1 MKSNRLASPQHAEN
15 SVGERGAAE
24 EVPAKRSAAS
34 HRLNLDRTTRY
45 QRSSDLA
52 SEIARL
58 GGLTREELIQSWI
71 KTHNNPPPKGVSRR
85 LLELSA
91 AYALQ
96 AEAFGGLK
104 PHLRKALAAAL
115 DPDPTSVKSKT
126 EGTLKSGSQLVRVWN
141 GRTHYVEAVEGGF
154 IWNDEKFRSLT
165 AVAYRITG
173 ARWSGPRFF
182 GL

>member
-1 MKSNRLASPQHAEN
+1 MDRNTSAEC
-15 SVGERGAAE
+15 SA
-24 EVPAKRSAAS
+24 RSA
-34 HRLNLDRTTRY
+34 DRAESLK
-45 QRSSDLA
+45 RSSDSGNSGKHRQSPDLA
-52 SEIARL
+52 EEIARL
-58 GGLTREELIQSWI
+58 ADLSREELIQTWT
-71 KTHNNPPPKGVSRR
+71 KTHGRFPPKGVSRR

-96 AEAFGGLK
+96 TKAFGGLK

-115 DPDPTSVKSKT
+115 DPDPTSVKPKT

>member
-1 MKSNRLASPQHAEN
+1 MARNTSAEC
-15 SVGERGAAE
+15 SA
-24 EVPAKRSAAS
+24 RSA
-34 HRLNLDRTTRY
+34 DRAEY
-45 QRSSDLA
+45 LKRSSDPGNSGKHRQPADLA
-52 SEIARL
+52 EEIARL
-58 GGLTREELIQSWI
+58 ADLSREELIQTWI
-71 KTHNNPPPKGVSRR
+71 KTHGRLPPKGASRR

-96 AEAFGGLK
+96 TKAFGGLK

-126 EGTLKSGSQLVRVWN
+126 EGTLKSGGQLVRVWN

-154 IWNDEKFRSLT
+154 IWSDEKFRSLT
-165 AVAYRITG
+165 AVAYKITG